1 MHASPAAAGGG
12 WPEPVCDTHSHVYP
26 ENPMGEAT
34 LADYLA
40 SARAIGV
47 RRHVIVQS
55 KAYRHDTRG
64 TLEVVSRIGLDR
76 ARAILWDE
84 PSWCT
89 ADRARLHA
97 AGVRGIRYLFPAGT
111 AVAVDALAR
120 CAATIAPLGWH
131 LLVQAEGEALTDAV
145 LDELADLDCPAIID
159 HVGRFAPHVTAGS
172 RAFQALVRFV
182 GNGGWVKLAAPYY
195 GTPDGGADFRP
206 LKARVQALLEAG
218 RSRII
223 WGMNWPHVNLPADRR
238 PDEAA
243 MLRSLL
249 VVLGSDSDSRL
260 VLAANAARLYGFDEV
275 PAAQGR

>member
-1 MHASPAAAGGG
+1 MQAFPAAAAGG
-12 WPEPVCDTHSHVYP
+12 WPEPVCDTHSHVHP
-26 ENPMGEAT
+26 DNPAREAM

-47 RRHVIVQS
+47 GRHVIVQS
-55 KAYRHDTRG
+55 KAYRHDVHG

-76 ARAILWDE
+76 TRAILWDD
-84 PSWCT
+84 PSWRT
-89 ADRARLHA
+89 AEYERLHA
-97 AGVRGIRYLFPAGT
+97 AGVRGVRFLFPAGA
-111 AVAVDALAR
+111 AVAVDALAG
-120 CAATIAPLGWH
+120 CAARIAPLGWH
-131 LLVQAEGEALTDAV
+131 LLVQAEGEALTEAV
-145 LDELADLDCPAIID
+145 LDELAELDCPAIID
-159 HVGRFAPHVTAGS
+159 HVGRFAPAVTAGS
-172 RAFQALVRFV
+172 RPFQALVRFV
-182 GNGGWVKLAAPYY
+182 GDGGWVKLAAPYY
-195 GTPDGGADFRP
+195 GTPDGRADFRP
-206 LKARVQALLEAG
+206 LQARVQALLEAG